1 MDIYTAYHKSY
12 RWQSLDG
19 GHRALGDCLKTL
31 EKIKEMAAG

>member
-1 MDIYTAYHKSY
+1 MIEILTAGAVIMLY
-12 RWQSLDG
+12 G